1 MGPRRTIVWRSAFF
15 AGERGN
21 LGLRLFAGV
30 DIDAGEQGAQPINSS
45 AKASVFLPNITVGDT
60 FNDDSEGLIVGE
72 FATVS
77 LAQPADKRPEVHRK
91 VFVFHELL
99 EEIGEIPVR
108 SDVDAM
114 HDADRLKLSDVHV
127 EALRLLQAVCISRH
141 AVTLDAK
148 NVLSIAL
155 PFAMLIMRHRE
166 LDDLAN
172 SFFYREGPVSFP
184 IPFDWGKKK
193 LPLRITGNRG
203 HSKHWQSSKFGS
215 KFATCV
221 HFVAVNKNI

>member
-1 MGPRRTIVWRSAFF
+1 
-15 AGERGN
+15 
-21 LGLRLFAGV
+21 
-30 DIDAGEQGAQPINSS
+30 
-45 AKASVFLPNITVGDT
+45 
-60 FNDDSEGLIVGE
+60 
-72 FATVS
+72 
-77 LAQPADKRPEVHRK
+77 
-91 VFVFHELL
+91 
-99 EEIGEIPVR
+99 
-108 SDVDAM
+108 
-114 HDADRLKLSDVHV
+114 
-127 EALRLLQAVCISRH
+127 
-141 AVTLDAK
+141 
-148 NVLSIAL
+148 
-155 PFAMLIMRHRE
+155 MLIMRHRE